1 MALTDADRQLLDRL
15 LQKKPGAWNSF
26 AERYLGLIYQV
37 IHYTSHLRSV
47 PLSPEDV
54 EDVAS
59 EVMLRIVDDDYKV
72 LREFRRE
79 SSLTTYLTVITRRIC
94 IGQLTKRAARPERP
108 SVDGKSPEPAD
119 PRPTPITNVEDKE
132 EVARLLKRLPARER
146 QVVRMFHLEGRSYEE
161 IATALHIPVNS
172 IGPILSRAM
181 TKMRD
186 GKPPATPPKP
196 GNLPPVRKQAA
207 SKPTN
212 PPHA

>member
-15 LQKKPGAWNSF
+15 LQKKPGAWNTF
-26 AERYLGLIYQV
+26 VENYLGLVYQV

-54 EDVAS
+54 EDVAA
-59 EVMLRIVDDDYKV
+59 EVMMRIVDDDYKV

-79 SSLTTYLTVITRRIC
+79 ASLTSYLTVIARRIC

-108 SVDGKSPEPAD
+108 TADGKAPERPD
-119 PRPTPITNVEDKE
+119 SRPTPIANLEDKE
-132 EVARLLKRLPARER
+132 EVARLLKRLPTRDR

-181 TKMRD
+181 DKLRD
-186 GKPPATPPKP
+186 GKPAAPPAAAAKPTQPRKPPAAKPSTPPP
-196 GNLPPVRKQAA
+196 A
-207 SKPTN
+207 
-212 PPHA
+212 